1 MAGCGSTITHP
12 LAALPSHD
20 EPTHPTQR
28 TTSLHSEASSSRMNQ
43 TAALHTVHRP
53 THVGM
58 SRAQRARHPPPPP
71 RATIGNVLPAMVMLA
86 VRVVES
92 IEIVCACGVSSM
104 SLVTEPGVS
113 ECASVTM
120 RCHSSGIR
128 HHSLLRFGC
137 TPHSTVPQPA
147 IQATTDPSLC
157 SLGTRGKSRNKTQQ
171 R

>member
-1 MAGCGSTITHP
+1 M
-12 LAALPSHD
+12 
-20 EPTHPTQR
+20 
-28 TTSLHSEASSSRMNQ
+28 
-43 TAALHTVHRP
+43 
-53 THVGM
+53 
-58 SRAQRARHPPPPP
+58 
-71 RATIGNVLPAMVMLA
+71 PAMVMLA

-147 IQATTDPSLC
+147 IQATPSLR
-157 SLGTRGKSRNKTQQ
+157 SLGTQGKSRNKTQQ